1 MSKANAF
8 SEIFKESGRHGVAET
23 DKPDRTSP
31 QRPIRSRGKREDPSF
46 GKIGVYIRQDTITEV
61 KARLIRQDR
70 DLSELIQVLLDNWLQ
85 SGGRPVDR

>member
-1 MSKANAF
+1 MSKANVF

-23 DKPDRTSP
+23 DKPVSTSP
-31 QRPIRSRGKREDPSF
+31 QRPIRARGKREDPSF

-70 DLSELIQVLLDNWLQ
+70 DLSDLIQVLLDEWLK
-85 SGGRPVDR
+85 SNGRPVDR